1 MDEEELDLRRGV
13 IRGKEITPGMGRF
26 FSSPGE

>member
-13 IRGKEITPGMGRF
+13 IRGKEITPWNRPIF
-26 FSSPGE
+26 LLSW